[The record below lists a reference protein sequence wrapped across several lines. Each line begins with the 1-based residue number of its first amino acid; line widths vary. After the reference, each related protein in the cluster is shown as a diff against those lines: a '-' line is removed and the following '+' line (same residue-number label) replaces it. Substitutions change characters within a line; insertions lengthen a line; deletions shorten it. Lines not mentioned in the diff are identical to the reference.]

1 MTNSMT
7 SFARTDF
14 ENADICG
21 SWEIKS
27 VNHRFCDIAI
37 RVPEDHQTIAN
48 KARESIGTIVKRG
61 KIDCT
66 LRVSLIQGGTE
77 TTNLNENAAKSL
89 LSAMERVCA
98 LMTTPSRN
106 VSPLEI
112 LAWPGVVND
121 VEPLTNSIA
130 SYLLTNFERTLE
142 QFAISRANE
151 GQKLESIIKKQL
163 TKMVA
168 QVSYIEERIPDII
181 RSMTK
186 RHEARL
192 SELGKE
198 LDHGRIEQESAILIS
213 KLDIKEELDRLSIHI
228 QETSSVF
235 DRQEPIGRRLDFL
248 MQELNREANTIGS
261 KSVHVDTT
269 GASIELKVLIEQ
281 VREQVQNVE

>member
-1 MTNSMT
+1 MT

-37 RVPEDHQTIAN
+37 RVSEDHQTIAN
-48 KARESIGTIVKRG
+48 KARESISAIVKRG

-66 LRVSLIQGGTE
+66 LRVSLIKKGAEATHI
-77 TTNLNENAAKSL
+77 NENAAKSL
-89 LSAMERVCA
+89 LSAMERVCT

-121 VEPLTNSIA
+121 VEPLTSSIA
-130 SYLLTNFERTLE
+130 SYLLTNFEHTLE
-142 QFAISRANE
+142 QFTISRANE

-198 LDHGRIEQESAILIS
+198 LNHGRIEQESAILIS
-213 KLDIKEELDRLSIHI
+213 KLDIKEEVDRLSIHI

-261 KSVHVDTT
+261 KSAHVDTT

>member
-1 MTNSMT
+1 MT

-37 RVPEDHQTIAN
+37 RVPEDHRTVES
-48 KARESIGTIVKRG
+48 KAREGIGTVAKRG

-66 LRVSLIQGGTE
+66 LRVSPIKGGTE
-77 TTNLNENAAKSL
+77 TTHINENAAKSL
-89 LSAMERVCA
+89 LCAIERVRA
-98 LMTTPSRN
+98 LMTTPSQN

-121 VEPLTNSIA
+121 FEPLTNSIV
-130 SYLLTNFERTLE
+130 SYLLTNFDRTLE

-151 GQKLESIIKKQL
+151 GKKLESIIKKQL
-163 TKMVA
+163 TKMAA

-181 RSMTK
+181 RSITK

-192 SELGKE
+192 SELGTE
-198 LDHGRIEQESAILIS
+198 LDQGRVEQESAILIS
-213 KLDIKEELDRLSIHI
+213 KLDIKEEVDRLSMHI
-228 QETSSVF
+228 QETRSVF

-248 MQELNREANTIGS
+248 MQEFNREANTLGS
-261 KSVHVDTT
+261 KSINADITNSAVEV
-269 GASIELKVLIEQ
+269 KVLIEQ
-281 VREQVQNVE
+281 MREQVQNIE

>member
-1 MTNSMT
+1 MT

-37 RVPEDHQTIAN
+37 RVPEDLRTVES
-48 KARESIGTIVKRG
+48 KARESISIIVKRG

-66 LRVSLIQGGTE
+66 LRVSPITEGTE
-77 TTNLNENAAKSL
+77 TTHINENAAKSL
-89 LSAMERVCA
+89 LSAMERVCT

-112 LAWPGVVND
+112 LAWPGVVNEL
-121 VEPLTNSIA
+121 EPLTNSIV
-130 SYLLTNFERTLE
+130 SYLLTNFELTLE

-163 TKMVA
+163 TKMAA
-168 QVSYIEERIPDII
+168 QVSYLEERIPDII
-181 RSMTK
+181 SSMTK

-192 SELGKE
+192 SELDKE
-198 LDHGRIEQESAILIS
+198 LDHGRVEQGE
-213 KLDIKEELDRLSIHI
+213 R
-228 QETSSVF
+228 
-235 DRQEPIGRRLDFL
+235 
-248 MQELNREANTIGS
+248 
-261 KSVHVDTT
+261 DTH
-269 GASIELKVLIEQ
+269 
-281 VREQVQNVE
+281 

>member
-37 RVPEDHQTIAN
+37 RVPEDLQTVES
-48 KARESIGTIVKRG
+48 KARESISIIVKRG

-66 LRVSLIQGGTE
+66 LRVSPITEGTE
-77 TTNLNENAAKSL
+77 TTHINENAAKSL
-89 LSAMERVCA
+89 LSAMERVCT

-112 LAWPGVVND
+112 LAWPGVVNEL
-121 VEPLTNSIA
+121 EPLTNSIV
-130 SYLLTNFERTLE
+130 SYLLTNFELTLE

-163 TKMVA
+163 TKMAA
-168 QVSYIEERIPDII
+168 QVSYLEERIPDII
-181 RSMTK
+181 SSMTK

-192 SELGKE
+192 SELDKE
-198 LDHGRIEQESAILIS
+198 LDHGRVEQESAILIS
-213 KLDIKEELDRLSIHI
+213 KLDIKEEVDRLFIHI
-228 QETSSVF
+228 QETNSVF

-269 GASIELKVLIEQ
+269 SASIELKVLIEQ

>member
-37 RVPEDHQTIAN
+37 RVPEDLRTVES
-48 KARESIGTIVKRG
+48 KARESISIIVKRG

-66 LRVSLIQGGTE
+66 LRVSPITEGTE
-77 TTNLNENAAKSL
+77 TTNINENAAKSL
-89 LSAMERVCA
+89 LSAMEWVCT

-112 LAWPGVVND
+112 LAWPGVVNEL
-121 VEPLTNSIA
+121 EPLTNSIV
-130 SYLLTNFERTLE
+130 SYLLTNFELTLE

-163 TKMVA
+163 TKMAA
-168 QVSYIEERIPDII
+168 QVSYLEERIPDII
-181 RSMTK
+181 SSMTK

-192 SELGKE
+192 SELDKE
-198 LDHGRIEQESAILIS
+198 LDHGRVEQESAILIS
-213 KLDIKEELDRLSIHI
+213 KLDIKEEVDRLFIPI
-228 QETSSVF
+228 QETNSVF
-235 DRQEPIGRRLDFL
+235 DRQEPVGRRLDFL

-269 GASIELKVLIEQ
+269 SASIELKVLIEQ
-281 VREQVQNVE
+281 VREQVQNV

>member
-1 MTNSMT
+1 
-7 SFARTDF
+7 
-14 ENADICG
+14 
-21 SWEIKS
+21 
-27 VNHRFCDIAI
+27 
-37 RVPEDHQTIAN
+37 
-48 KARESIGTIVKRG
+48 
-61 KIDCT
+61 
-66 LRVSLIQGGTE
+66 
-77 TTNLNENAAKSL
+77 
-89 LSAMERVCA
+89 
-98 LMTTPSRN
+98 
-106 VSPLEI
+106 
-112 LAWPGVVND
+112 
-121 VEPLTNSIA
+121 
-130 SYLLTNFERTLE
+130 LTNFERTLQ

-181 RSMTK
+181 KSMTK

-213 KLDIKEELDRLSIHI
+213 KLDIKEEVDRLSIHI

-261 KSVHVDTT
+261 KSAHVDTT

>member
-37 RVPEDHQTIAN
+37 RVPEDLRTVES
-48 KARESIGTIVKRG
+48 KARESISIIVKRG

-66 LRVSLIQGGTE
+66 LRVSPITKGTE
-77 TTNLNENAAKSL
+77 TTNINENAAKSL
-89 LSAMERVCA
+89 LSAMEWVCT

-112 LAWPGVVND
+112 LAWPGVVNEL
-121 VEPLTNSIA
+121 EPLTNSIV
-130 SYLLTNFERTLE
+130 SYLLTNFELTLE

-163 TKMVA
+163 TKMAA
-168 QVSYIEERIPDII
+168 QVSYLEERIPDII
-181 RSMTK
+181 SSMTK
-186 RHEARL
+186 RHKARL
-192 SELGKE
+192 SELDKE
-198 LDHGRIEQESAILIS
+198 LDHGRVEQESAILIS
-213 KLDIKEELDRLSIHI
+213 KLDIKEEVDRLFIHI
-228 QETSSVF
+228 QETNSVF

-269 GASIELKVLIEQ
+269 SASIELKVLIEQ